1 MQEVDDGDGYSDDD
15 LDALPADAFQE
26 LQQNAIRSTQHLRQ
40 GEQLAP
46 HPGYEQGV
54 LKSDDSKR
62 GFANLAVSG
71 NAFYKAPAPAPSHQA
86 SSDYGDFD
94 DEMLDGEIFDAA
106 EQPIILNERIGAFVS
121 RPPGVST
128 QREQWRQQRYGAP
141 SWPQIHGAGLRSL
154 PSRPLAASQ
163 IRQGIS
169 ERDQCGAGG
178 KISISDQGSQKPQ
191 DELIQ
196 NSCNIEDLEAQVQ
209 KVVQSAHIFMLWLLI
224 IQHLVASRTRSTSRS
239 CSFCQ

>member
-26 LQQNAIRSTQHLRQ
+26 LQQNAIRSTQQLRP
-40 GEQLAP
+40 GEQP
-46 HPGYEQGV
+46 VPQHGFEQGL
-54 LKSDDSKR
+54 LKSDNSKR
-62 GFANLAVSG
+62 GFANLAVSD

-106 EQPIILNERIGAFVS
+106 KEPIILNKRIGGFVS

-128 QREQWRQQRYGAP
+128 QREQWRQQRYGVP
-141 SWPQIHGAGLRSL
+141 SRPQTHGAGHLSL
-154 PSRPLAASQ
+154 PPGPLSSRQ
-163 IRQGIS
+163 IRQGLS
-169 ERDQCGAGG
+169 EGDQRGAGG
-178 KISISDQGSQKPQ
+178 KFSVSDQGSQRPQ
-191 DELIQ
+191 EEFIQ
-196 NSCNIEDLEAQVQ
+196 TSRNIGDLEAQVQ
-209 KVVQSAHIFMLWLLI
+209 EVVQAAHVVMLWLLI
-224 IQHLVASRTRSTSRS
+224 SQHLVTSRTRSTSTS